1 MKFQGRGKVY
11 LSERD
16 STTGERGPTKVI
28 ICTDTLTLGLAE
40 ETFEHTNRCE
50 LVDAVDF
57 RGSKSQSANL
67 ALTLS
72 DLEDENFAV
81 GVKGRQDQIG
91 TPGTVTNEVIPGD
104 DAVDGDFWFLGG
116 NTPHHNIT
124 ALVVTDSA
132 TSPATLVLN
141 TDYEVDVFSGK
152 VKFLD
157 VSGLTQPFSFDYGYT
172 DRAQVSFF
180 TEASKEWW
188 LTYDFKNKANA
199 GAPGLVDLYKVQ
211 FSPFDNVDL
220 QSEEIAIPTLNGTA
234 LVDPDKE
241 DSDRLGRFGRRIL

>member
-1 MKFQGRGKVY
+1 MKFQGRGKVF

-16 STTGERGPTKVI
+16 TTTGERGATKVI

-40 ETFEHTNRCE
+40 DTFEHTNRCE

-57 RGSKSQSANL
+57 RGSKSQSASL
-67 ALTLS
+67 AMSLS

-81 GVKGRQDQIG
+81 GVFGREDPIG
-91 TPGTVTNEVIPGD
+91 TPGTVTNEVIPVDDVIAGD
-104 DAVDGDFWFLGG
+104 YWYLGG

-124 ALVVTDSA
+124 GLVVTDSA
-132 TSPATLVLN
+132 TSPATLVLG
-141 TDYEVDVFSGK
+141 TDYEVNALSGR

-172 DRAQVSFF
+172 DRVQVSFF

-188 LTYDFKNKANA
+188 LTYDFTNKAT
-199 GAPGLVDLYKVQ
+199 GLPGLVDLYRVR

-220 QSEEIAIPTLNGTA
+220 QSEELSIPTLNGTA

-241 DSDRLGRFGRRIL
+241 DSDRTGRFGRRIL